1 MQTEDLI
8 PVSEFCSCHHIE
20 FTFIRTLHDSGL
32 IGMTVREGAAF
43 LSTDELPIL
52 EKFIRWHYEL
62 SINQEGIEAIS
73 HLLSRVDELREEIR
87 TLRNKLRRYES
98 GEPHAFIEADL

>member
-8 PVSEFCSCHHIE
+8 PASEFCSCHHIE
-20 FTFIRTLHDSGL
+20 FTFVRTLHDSGL

-43 LSTDELPIL
+43 LSSEELPLL
-52 EKFIRWHYEL
+52 EKFVRWHYEL

-73 HLLSRVDELREEIR
+73 HLLSRVDDLQEEVR
-87 TLRNKLRRYES
+87 SLRNKLRRYET
-98 GEPHAFIEADL
+98 GEPHAFIESDL